1 VTRESGPGFAAQ
13 KVGRTLVVADIDND
27 GDPDVLI
34 TNNGQPVDLLRN
46 DGDRQNTALAVR
58 LVGTRSNRDGIGA
71 RVRLTA
77 GSTTQIREVKAGSSY
92 LGQNDT
98 RLHFGLG
105 NATGID
111 RLEVRWPNGMTENVS
126 GVSANQIV
134 TITEGQGVTSRVPF
148 RAR

>member
-1 VTRESGPGFAAQ
+1 
-13 KVGRTLVVADIDND
+13 
-27 GDPDVLI
+27 
-34 TNNGQPVDLLRN
+34 
-46 DGDRQNTALAVR
+46 
-58 LVGTRSNRDGIGA
+58 
-71 RVRLTA
+71 VRLTA

-126 GVSANQIV
+126 GLSANQIV